1 MRKHKVTD
9 EEKAVRQLA
18 KIISDVRLD
27 LDLMGWFLA
36 MYFPTVITR
45 RLNEVSEVANE
56 SKDKMS
62 EGIGMIEL

>member
-62 EGIGMIEL
+62 EGIGKIEL

>member
-36 MYFPTVITR
+36 MYFPTVVTR

-62 EGIGMIEL
+62 EGIGII

>member
-36 MYFPTVITR
+36 THFPSVVTR
-45 RLNEVSEVANE
+45 RLSMVSEVANE
-56 SKDKMS
+56 SNDKMS
-62 EGIGMIEL
+62 EGIGIIEL

>member
-36 MYFPTVITR
+36 MYFPTVVTR

-62 EGIGMIEL
+62 DGIGII